1 MVKPITKTTN
11 KTYSQD
17 KEKEIDKD
25 TKIEESVKDAK
36 SAESKIEEL
45 EELNKEKD
53 KKIDEMSSSLAYMQ
67 QQINMLMQQII
78 TSKNVEQKSETN
90 EEVLVCSRG
99 IYDTVLCT
107 NDNKILYN
115 FKCNE
120 EKYID
125 VEDLKTLFKES
136 IRDNR
141 LLFEEDTLYF
151 KDPENYKR
159 FNIKKRIDLSP
170 ENIVRV
176 LTLPEHD
183 MIEEVNKM
191 TDSLH
196 NFRLVH
202 SLQFEIVKLLLGKDK
217 LLRNWSYE
225 NRNALEKY
233 IGQKFDDLMA
243 AVGAIELLGRQSF
256 KNL

>member
-1 MVKPITKTTN
+1 MAKPVTKTMN
-11 KTYSQD
+11 KTYSKD
-17 KEKEIDKD
+17 KEVEKEVMQKD
-25 TKIEESVKDAK
+25 TLEDKAAEEKIAELTSSNEEKAK
-36 SAESKIEEL
+36 Q
-45 EELNKEKD
+45 
-53 KKIDEMSSSLAYMQ
+53 IDELSSSVATLQ

-78 TSKNVEQKSETN
+78 NSKQQEVGKDEN
-90 EEVLVCSRG
+90 EEVAVCSRG

-120 EKYID
+120 EKLIS
-125 VEDLKTLFKES
+125 VEDLKILFKES

-159 FNIKKRIDLSP
+159 FKIKRRIDLSP

-176 LTLPEHD
+176 LTMPEHD
-183 MIEEVNKM
+183 MIDEINKM
-191 TDSLH
+191 TDNLH

-217 LLRNWSYE
+217 LLRNWTYE

>member
-1 MVKPITKTTN
+1 MAKPVTKTTN

-17 KEKEIDKD
+17 KELEKETMQEDTLEDK
-25 TKIEESVKDAK
+25 TAEEKIAELTSSNEQKAK
-36 SAESKIEEL
+36 Q
-45 EELNKEKD
+45 
-53 KKIDEMSSSLAYMQ
+53 IDELSSSVATLQ

-78 TSKNVEQKSETN
+78 NSKQQEVVKDDN
-90 EEVLVCSRG
+90 EEVAVCSRG

-120 EKYID
+120 EKLIS
-125 VEDLKTLFKES
+125 VEDLKILFKES

-151 KDPENYKR
+151 KDAENYKR
-159 FNIKKRIDLSP
+159 FNIKRRIDLSP

-183 MIEEVNKM
+183 MIDEINKM
-191 TDSLH
+191 TDNLH